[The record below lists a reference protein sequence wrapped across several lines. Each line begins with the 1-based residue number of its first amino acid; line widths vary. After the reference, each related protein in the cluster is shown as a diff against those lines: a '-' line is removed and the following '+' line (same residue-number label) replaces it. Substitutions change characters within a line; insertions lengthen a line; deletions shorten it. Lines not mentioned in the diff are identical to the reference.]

1 MTNSL
6 LFKNGR
12 LLDPSNNLDAVADL
26 LVSNEKISNIGPLQT
41 KPDNL
46 KIFDASGLIISPGFV
61 DVHCHLRE
69 PGQEYKETIETG
81 TSAAAAGGFT
91 TICAMPNTIPPMD
104 TRSIVDFVTA
114 QAKSSGLVRVLPIGC
129 VTKGSRGEE
138 LSEMVELS
146 ESGVIGF
153 SDDGNPV
160 HNPNIMRQALLYA
173 SDLSLPIINHCE
185 VPELAA
191 GASMNE
197 GWVSTR
203 LGLKGMP
210 NSAEEVMVARDI
222 SLSELTN
229 GHVHLAHIS
238 TAGSLSLIREAKS
251 RGVNVTCE
259 VTPHHLTL
267 TDEIVLGIKSQQGKY
282 EPLTPNSY
290 DTMAKVNPPLRTEK
304 DVSAMIEGLIDG
316 TIDMIATDH
325 APHST
330 VDKMCS
336 FQEAAFGISVL
347 ETALGSILK
356 LFHEDLIDLS
366 TLISKLTC
374 APSTFLRSNLGTL
387 NIGAQ
392 ADLTIFDP
400 NEEWEVLPKNFK
412 SKGKNTPLET
422 TFLKGKVKATVYG
435 GTIIYQDS

>member
-1 MTNSL
+1 MPKSL

-12 LLDPSNNLDAVADL
+12 LLDPKNNLDTVTDL
-26 LVSNEKISNIGPLQT
+26 LVSDGKICEIDRFET
-41 KPDNL
+41 EPDNV
-46 KIFDASGLIISPGFV
+46 KIFDATGLIISPGFV

-81 TSAAAAGGFT
+81 TAAAAAGGFT

-129 VTKGSRGEE
+129 VTKESKGDE
-138 LSEMVELS
+138 LSEMVELAD
-146 ESGVIGF
+146 SGVIGF

-173 SDLSLPIINHCE
+173 YDLSLPIINHCE
-185 VPELAA
+185 VPELAVD
-191 GASMNE
+191 ASMNE
-197 GWVSTR
+197 GWISTR

-229 GHVHLAHIS
+229 GHVHFAHIS
-238 TAGSLSLIREAKS
+238 TEGSLSLIRDAKS

-267 TDEIVLGIKSQQGKY
+267 TDETVLGMKNQRGKY
-282 EPLTPNSY
+282 EPLTPYSY
-290 DTMAKVNPPLRTEK
+290 DTMAKVNPPLRTER
-304 DVSAMIEGLIDG
+304 DVSAMIEGLPDG

-356 LFHEDLIDLS
+356 LFHENLIDLS

-374 APSTFLRSNLGTL
+374 APATFLKSNLGTM

-400 NEEWEVLPKNFK
+400 NEEWEVLSDNFK

-422 TFLKGKVKATVYG
+422 TILKGKVKATVYG
-435 GTIIYQDS
+435 GNIIYQDP

>member
-1 MTNSL
+1 MPKSL

-12 LLDPSNNLDAVADL
+12 LLDPKNNLDTVTDL
-26 LVSNEKISNIGPLQT
+26 LVSDGKICEIDRFET
-41 KPDNL
+41 EPDNV
-46 KIFDASGLIISPGFV
+46 KIFDATGLIISPGFV

-81 TSAAAAGGFT
+81 TAAAAAGGFT

-129 VTKGSRGEE
+129 VTKESKGDE
-138 LSEMVELS
+138 LSEMVELAD
-146 ESGVIGF
+146 SGVIGF

-173 SDLSLPIINHCE
+173 YDLSLPIINHCE
-185 VPELAA
+185 VPELAVD
-191 GASMNE
+191 ASMNE
-197 GWVSTR
+197 GWISTR

-229 GHVHLAHIS
+229 GHVHFAHIS
-238 TAGSLSLIREAKS
+238 TEGSLSLIRDAKS

-267 TDEIVLGIKSQQGKY
+267 TDETVLGMKNQRGKY
-282 EPLTPNSY
+282 EPLTPYSY
-290 DTMAKVNPPLRTEK
+290 DTMAKVNPPLRTER
-304 DVSAMIEGLIDG
+304 DVSAMIEGLSDG

-356 LFHEDLIDLS
+356 LFHENLIDLS

-374 APSTFLRSNLGTL
+374 APATFLKSNLGTM

-400 NEEWEVLPKNFK
+400 NEEWEVLSDNFK

-422 TFLKGKVKATVYG
+422 TILKGKVKATVYG
-435 GTIIYQDS
+435 GNIIYQDP

>member
-1 MTNSL
+1 MPKSL

-12 LLDPSNNLDAVADL
+12 LLDPKNNLDTVTDL
-26 LVSNEKISNIGPLQT
+26 LVSDGKICEIGRFET
-41 KPDNL
+41 EPDNV
-46 KIFDASGLIISPGFV
+46 KIFDATGLIISPGFV

-81 TSAAAAGGFT
+81 TAAAAAGGFT

-129 VTKGSRGEE
+129 VTKESKGDE
-138 LSEMVELS
+138 LSEMVELAD
-146 ESGVIGF
+146 SGVIGF

-173 SDLSLPIINHCE
+173 YDLSLPVINHCE
-185 VPELAA
+185 VPELAVD
-191 GASMNE
+191 ASMNE
-197 GWVSTR
+197 GWISTR

-229 GHVHLAHIS
+229 GHVHFAHIS
-238 TAGSLSLIREAKS
+238 TEGSLSLIRDAKS

-267 TDEIVLGIKSQQGKY
+267 TDETVLGMKNQRGKY
-282 EPLTPNSY
+282 EPLTPYSY
-290 DTMAKVNPPLRTEK
+290 DTMAKVNPPLRTER
-304 DVSAMIEGLIDG
+304 DVSAMIEGLSDG

-356 LFHEDLIDLS
+356 LFHENLIDLS

-374 APSTFLRSNLGTL
+374 APATFLKSNLGTM

-400 NEEWEVLPKNFK
+400 NEEWEVISDNFK

-422 TFLKGKVKATVYG
+422 TILKGKVKATVYG
-435 GTIIYQDS
+435 GNIIYQDP

>member
-1 MTNSL
+1 MPKSL

-12 LLDPSNNLDAVADL
+12 LLDPKNNLDTVTDL
-26 LVSNEKISNIGPLQT
+26 LVSDGKICEIDRFET
-41 KPDNL
+41 EPDNV
-46 KIFDASGLIISPGFV
+46 KIFDATGLIISPGFV

-81 TSAAAAGGFT
+81 TAAAAAGGFT

-129 VTKGSRGEE
+129 VTKESKGDE
-138 LSEMVELS
+138 LSEMVELAD
-146 ESGVIGF
+146 SGVIGF

-173 SDLSLPIINHCE
+173 YDLSLPVINHCE
-185 VPELAA
+185 VPELAVD
-191 GASMNE
+191 ASMNE
-197 GWVSTR
+197 GWISTR

-229 GHVHLAHIS
+229 GHVHFAHIS
-238 TAGSLSLIREAKS
+238 TEGSLSLIRDAKS

-267 TDEIVLGIKSQQGKY
+267 TDETVLGMKNQRGKY
-282 EPLTPNSY
+282 EPLTPYSY
-290 DTMAKVNPPLRTEK
+290 DTMAKVNPPLRTER
-304 DVSAMIEGLIDG
+304 DVSAMIEGLSDG

-356 LFHEDLIDLS
+356 LFHENLIDLS
-366 TLISKLTC
+366 TLISKLTY
-374 APSTFLRSNLGTL
+374 APATFLKSNLGTM

-400 NEEWEVLPKNFK
+400 NEEWEVLSDNFK

-422 TFLKGKVKATVYG
+422 TILKGKVKATVYG
-435 GTIIYQDS
+435 GNIIYQDP

>member
-1 MTNSL
+1 
-6 LFKNGR
+6 
-12 LLDPSNNLDAVADL
+12 
-26 LVSNEKISNIGPLQT
+26 
-41 KPDNL
+41 
-46 KIFDASGLIISPGFV
+46 
-61 DVHCHLRE
+61 
-69 PGQEYKETIETG
+69 
-81 TSAAAAGGFT
+81 
-91 TICAMPNTIPPMD
+91 
-104 TRSIVDFVTA
+104 
-114 QAKSSGLVRVLPIGC
+114 
-129 VTKGSRGEE
+129 
-138 LSEMVELS
+138 
-146 ESGVIGF
+146 
-153 SDDGNPV
+153 
-160 HNPNIMRQALLYA
+160 
-173 SDLSLPIINHCE
+173 
-185 VPELAA
+185 
-191 GASMNE
+191 MNE
-197 GWVSTR
+197 GWIATR

-267 TDEIVLGIKSQQGKY
+267 TDEIVLGMKSQQGKY

-304 DVSAMIEGLIDG
+304 DVAAMIEGLLDG

-325 APHST
+325 APHSN

-400 NEEWEVLPKNFK
+400 NEEWEVLPENFK

>member
-1 MTNSL
+1 MPKSL

-12 LLDPSNNLDAVADL
+12 LLDPKNNLDTVTDL
-26 LVSNEKISNIGPLQT
+26 LVSDGKICEIDRFET
-41 KPDNL
+41 EPDNV
-46 KIFDASGLIISPGFV
+46 KIFDATGLIISPGFV

-81 TSAAAAGGFT
+81 TAAAAAGGFT

-114 QAKSSGLVRVLPIGC
+114 QAKSSGLVRGLPIGC
-129 VTKGSRGEE
+129 VTKESKGDE
-138 LSEMVELS
+138 LSEMVELAD
-146 ESGVIGF
+146 SGVIGF

-173 SDLSLPIINHCE
+173 YDLSLPVINHCE
-185 VPELAA
+185 VPELAVD
-191 GASMNE
+191 ASMNE
-197 GWVSTR
+197 GWISTR

-229 GHVHLAHIS
+229 GHVHFAHIS
-238 TAGSLSLIREAKS
+238 TEGSLSLIRDAKS

-267 TDEIVLGIKSQQGKY
+267 TDETVLGMKNQRGKY
-282 EPLTPNSY
+282 EPLTPYSY
-290 DTMAKVNPPLRTEK
+290 DTMAKVNPPLRTER
-304 DVSAMIEGLIDG
+304 DVSAMIEGLSDG

-356 LFHEDLIDLS
+356 LFHENLIDLS
-366 TLISKLTC
+366 TLISKLTY
-374 APSTFLRSNLGTL
+374 APATFLKSNLGTM

-400 NEEWEVLPKNFK
+400 NEEWVVLSDNFK

-422 TFLKGKVKATVYG
+422 TILKGKVKATVYG
-435 GTIIYQDS
+435 GNIIYQDP